1 MNEQES
7 NVLKK
12 IIKSEHLNDLFAIEL
27 TQEYEKMF
35 LYPTNDLW
43 LTEKQYEIL
52 KDFLKTIGENEFYL
66 TQFDGGS
73 VKEKFSSLFS
83 KYNPVYKFN
92 LETDYT
98 EYCQPFFYSVSVLF
112 SLKGTWAILIDESF
126 YAGYGIL
133 IVSKENIVKFKKLYE
148 SLSNDFN
155 NYMKDEIY
163 LKENEYYKSLLI
175 SNGIIKETE

>member
-1 MNEQES
+1 M
-7 NVLKK
+7 
-12 IIKSEHLNDLFAIEL
+12 
-27 TQEYEKMF
+27 
-35 LYPTNDLW
+35 
-43 LTEKQYEIL
+43 
-52 KDFLKTIGENEFYL
+52 
-66 TQFDGGS
+66 
-73 VKEKFSSLFS
+73 
-83 KYNPVYKFN
+83 
-92 LETDYT
+92 
-98 EYCQPFFYSVSVLF
+98 SVLF